1 MFRAYVAGYAD
12 HLFDMQ
18 ALAVQSGY
26 WAGYYG
32 NAKHPKNPKDIL
44 AMMSQKRARQSG
56 KSPGAVPDV
65 DVEAFLA
72 TERRFKERMSK

>member
-1 MFRAYVAGYAD
+1 MFQAYVAGYAD

-44 AMMSQKRARQSG
+44 AKMSQKRARQSG
-56 KSPGAVPDV
+56 KRHESVPDV

>member
-1 MFRAYVAGYAD
+1 MFQAYVAGYAD

-32 NAKHPKNPKDIL
+32 KTKHPKHPKDIL
-44 AMMSQKRARQSG
+44 AKMSHQRARQSG
-56 KSPGAVPDV
+56 ESRGSAPDV

-72 TERRFKERMSK
+72 MERRFKERMPK